1 MAISREEKW
10 YPMILRVIC
19 LFLKRKPRDSLIR
32 EVLHQIYSDNEIREN
47 YQFEIN
53 LENVT

>member
-1 MAISREEKW
+1 MVVSREEKW
-10 YPMILRVIC
+10 YPTILRVIC

-32 EVLHQIYSDNEIREN
+32 KVLHQIYSDNEIREN